1 MATATAPVWTARQ
14 VEVRAGPEVV
24 WDVLVGFERWPE
36 WNDDVD
42 WVHLAGPVAP
52 GATFRWKSGPGTIS
66 ATVVLMEPPSHLV
79 LAGTTLRIRAAHDW
93 RIEPLPTGGTLVRTE
108 ESWSGLLARVLRGPL
123 QARLDRRIDGRLRH
137 LAAEAERRAASG

>member
-1 MATATAPVWTARQ
+1 MATATAPVSTMRQ

-24 WDVLVGFERWPE
+24 WDVLAGFERWPE
-36 WNDDVD
+36 WNDDVE
-42 WVHLAGPVAP
+42 WVRLDGPVAP
-52 GATFRWKSGPGTIS
+52 GGTFRWKSGPGSIR
-66 ATVVLMEPPSHLV
+66 ATVVLLEPPRHLG
-79 LAGTTLRIRAAHDW
+79 LAGTTFGIRADHDW
-93 RIEPLPTGGTLVRTE
+93 RIELLPAGGSLVRTE